1 MAAPGTE
8 QAAAPA
14 RILDATELQALFLVL
29 QRRGLRVLGPA
40 VRDGVLVL
48 TELRSASELSRGTHD
63 VQAPGRYRLMPA
75 ADAAY
80 FGVTLGPQG
89 LKPQLFAPRQRLV
102 QLRRKADRVQA
113 TAEPLPAERVALL
126 GARACDLAAVA
137 VQDRVFLGGP
147 QREPYYQAARAQA
160 LLIAVECTRAAA
172 TCFCASVGTGPA
184 VCSPHDLR
192 LTEVIEEAGGAAG
205 VEDGEDAADAEGPS
219 ARAGG
224 AHYFVCR
231 AGSAEGAEILAELP
245 TRAAAPHELERAAA
259 AVQRAADMQVR
270 TLPQDG
276 LREALNRA
284 VAASPPH
291 PRWDEVAERCL
302 GCGSCTLVCPTCF
315 CSTLEDQA
323 SLDGTAAERWRRWD
337 SCFSSDHSALHGR
350 PVRTDIKA
358 RYRQWLTHKLAN
370 WIDQF
375 GTSGCVGCGRCITWC
390 PVGIDLTEEAAALR
404 TVPPPRK
411 VQQEEATP

>member
-1 MAAPGTE
+1 MATPGAE
-8 QAAAPA
+8 QADAPA
-14 RILDATELQALFLVL
+14 RILEAAELESLFLVL

-40 VRDGVLVL
+40 VRDGAVVLA
-48 TELRSASELSRGTHD
+48 ELRSARDLARGTHD
-63 VQAPGRYRLMPA
+63 VQDPGRYRLVPA

-80 FGVTLGPQG
+80 FGITLGPQG

-102 QLRRKADRVQA
+102 QLRRKGERVQA

-147 QREPYYQAARAQA
+147 QREPYYQAARAKA
-160 LLIAVECTRAAA
+160 LLIAVECTRAVA

-192 LTEVIEEAGGAAG
+192 LTEVLEAPADPAGA
-205 VEDGEDAADAEGPS
+205 DPAAQ
-219 ARAGG
+219 AGG

-231 AGSAEGAEILAELP
+231 AGSTEGAEILAELP

-259 AVQRAADMQVR
+259 AVQQAADMQVR
-270 TLPQDG
+270 SLPQDG
-276 LREALNRA
+276 LREALNRT
-284 VAASPPH
+284 VAADPPHEH
-291 PRWDEVAERCL
+291 PRWDEVAARCL

-390 PVGIDLTEEAAALR
+390 PVGIDLTAEAAALR
-404 TVPPPRK
+404 IAPPSLTIEK
-411 VQQEEATP
+411 EATP

>member
-1 MAAPGTE
+1 MAAPGAA
-8 QAAAPA
+8 QAETPA
-14 RILDATELQALFLVL
+14 RILDAAELEALFVAL
-29 QRRGLRVLGPA
+29 QRRGLRTLGPA
-40 VRDGVLVL
+40 VRDGAVVL
-48 TELRSASELSRGTHD
+48 TELRGARDLSRGTHD
-63 VQAPGRYRLMPA
+63 TQAPGRYRLEPA

-80 FGVTLGPQG
+80 FGITVGPQG
-89 LKPQLFAPRQRLV
+89 LKRHLFPPRQRLV
-102 QLRRKADRVQA
+102 QIRRKGERVLA
-113 TAEPLPAERVALL
+113 TAEPLPEERVALL

-147 QREPYYQAARAQA
+147 QREPYYQAARARA

-172 TCFCASVGTGPA
+172 TCFCASLGTGPA
-184 VCSPHDLR
+184 VRSPHDLL
-192 LTEVIEEAGGAAG
+192 LTEVIEAP
-205 VEDGEDAADAEGPS
+205 AEG
-219 ARAGG
+219 AGG

-231 AGSAEGAEILAELP
+231 AGSAEGAELLAELP
-245 TRAAAPHELERAAA
+245 TRAAAPRELERAAA

-270 TLPQDG
+270 ALPQDG
-276 LREALNRA
+276 LREALERA
-284 VAASPPH
+284 VAADPPHEH
-291 PRWDEVAERCL
+291 PRWDEVAARCL

-323 SLDGTAAERWRRWD
+323 SLDGEAAERWRRWD

-350 PVRTDIKA
+350 PVRSDIKT
-358 RYRQWLTHKLAN
+358 RYRQWLTHKLAY

-404 TVPPPRK
+404 TAPPSLPAQK
-411 VQQEEATP
+411 NEEEEVTP

>member
-1 MAAPGTE
+1 MATP
-8 QAAAPA
+8 AAADLPVPERVPERVPA
-14 RILDATELQALFLVL
+14 RVLEAAELEALFQVL
-29 QRRGLRVLGPA
+29 QRRGLRILGPV
-40 VRDGVLVL
+40 VRDGDVVLA
-48 TELRSASELSRGTHD
+48 ELRSARELPRGMRDT
-63 VQAPGRYRLMPA
+63 QAPGRYRLEPA

-80 FGVTLGPQG
+80 FGITVGPQS
-89 LKPQLFAPRQRLV
+89 LKRHLFPPRQRLV
-102 QLRRKADRVQA
+102 QIRRQAERVLA
-113 TAEPLPAERVALL
+113 TAEPLPAARVALL

-147 QREPYYQAARAQA
+147 HTEPYYQAGRARA

-172 TCFCASVGTGPA
+172 TCFCASAGTGPA
-184 VCSPHDLR
+184 VCSPHDLA
-192 LTEVIEEAGGAAG
+192 LTEVIEGGG
-205 VEDGEDAADAEGPS
+205 GRGEPGGKGS
-219 ARAGG
+219 G

-231 AGSAEGAEILAELP
+231 AGSAEGTEILGELP
-245 TRAAAPHELERAAA
+245 TRAATPRELEQAAA
-259 AVQRAADMQVR
+259 GVQRAADMQVR
-270 TLPQDG
+270 SLPQAG

-284 VAASPPH
+284 VALDH

-315 CSTLEDQA
+315 CSTIEDQA
-323 SLDGTAAERWRRWD
+323 SLDGAAASRWRRWD
-337 SCFSSDHSALHGR
+337 SCFSSDHSALHGH
-350 PVRTDIKA
+350 PVRSDIKA

-404 TVPPPRK
+404 VNNPVEHKENR
-411 VQQEEATP
+411 EAAP